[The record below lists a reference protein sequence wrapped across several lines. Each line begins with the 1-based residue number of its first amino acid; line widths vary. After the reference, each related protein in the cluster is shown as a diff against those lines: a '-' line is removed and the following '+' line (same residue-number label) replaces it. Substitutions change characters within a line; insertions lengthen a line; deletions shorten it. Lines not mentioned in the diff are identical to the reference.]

1 VRERLARA
9 VFEGSLDG
17 MVIADDAGAIV
28 EANGAA
34 AAALGLARDSLV
46 GRSLADG
53 DLFHWGGEAVER
65 IPDPRQG
72 RAEGEVAVRLPS
84 GDRWLEWAAVGRI
97 LPGRHLLVLRDVTE
111 RRAMQAKLALAD
123 RMISVGALAAGVA
136 HELNNPLAY
145 LATNLAYLSER
156 LPEMAAPGAGRDE
169 ACAALEEASEGAE
182 RMRLIIADLRTF
194 SRAPPERRGPVELGP
209 VLQSCINMAWNEIRH
224 RARLERDFDRAPAV
238 LGNEARLAQVFVNL
252 LVNAA
257 QAIPEGAAERNAIRV
272 AARAAGDGLV
282 VVEIRDTGQGIPPE
296 NLGRIFE
303 PFYTTKPAGM
313 GTGLGLS
320 ICKDIVESLGGRIDV
335 ESEPAVGTSV
345 RVLLRAAE
353 VQPPAPAPP
362 PAPPPLPRR
371 RVLVVDDEPLI
382 GAALRRALDREHDV
396 TLVASARAGLD
407 LVRRRQ
413 HFDAVVCDI
422 LMPEMGGPEF
432 HRELQALDPAL
443 ARHTLFLTAGAFT
456 AAARAFLE
464 LPDVTWLE
472 KPFELD
478 GLRSALGRVLAVE

>member
-1 VRERLARA
+1 
-9 VFEGSLDG
+9 
-17 MVIADDAGAIV
+17 
-28 EANGAA
+28 
-34 AAALGLARDSLV
+34 
-46 GRSLADG
+46 
-53 DLFHWGGEAVER
+53 
-65 IPDPRQG
+65 
-72 RAEGEVAVRLPS
+72 
-84 GDRWLEWAAVGRI
+84 
-97 LPGRHLLVLRDVTE
+97 
-111 RRAMQAKLALAD
+111 
-123 RMISVGALAAGVA
+123 
-136 HELNNPLAY
+136 
-145 LATNLAYLSER
+145 
-156 LPEMAAPGAGRDE
+156 
-169 ACAALEEASEGAE
+169 
-182 RMRLIIADLRTF
+182 
-194 SRAPPERRGPVELGP
+194 VELGP